1 VLKEI
6 MSYFCALTHPFF
18 FILWC
23 EVTPPTILLT
33 VTGSFVLTGLV
44 LQLPACVLSRY
55 VKQEAI
61 SDLMRVGCIM
71 QFAGGVT
78 QLLLV
83 IAFWETIGFYFFA
96 VMLQHINSIPFYY
109 TFRGHFKQVI
119 KNVVA
124 NKTKEIQNW
133 YNQNK
138 L

>member
-1 VLKEI
+1 

-23 EVTPPTILLT
+23 ESSPPTILLT
-33 VTGSFVLTGLV
+33 VTGCFVLIGLV
-44 LQLPACVLSRY
+44 LQLTACVLSRY

-61 SDLMRVGCIM
+61 SGLMTMGWIV
-71 QFAGGVT
+71 QFAAGVT
-78 QLLLV
+78 QLILG

-119 KNVVA
+119 KNVVVA
-124 NKTKEIQNW
+124 RTKEIQNW